1 MIKIGI
7 SWSRPKLTF
16 SHRWLGA
23 TSGKS
28 SFLLFRCR
36 LSGTDLISWKND
48 SCSIFSM
55 VWEMAN
61 GFWSI
66 FQEHEFFNFFEE
78 IRGWSSMLLPPSE
91 LILWFYLIK
100 SFSLSRPS
108 SSNLQIHQFYSIL
121 LIFYQKTIFSIF
133 LIFFSKKIIFV
144 SPANKA
150 FLSFFVRIKLERSL
164 HTVWCYFRMINT
176 EYDWWSGREP
186 ENQLPQWGL
195 LFRTATT
202 EQILELQA
210 IKVRVF
216 LVL

>member
-1 MIKIGI
+1 MQPQENHHFCCFDVAFPEPTWFHERTIHVL
-7 SWSRPKLTF
+7 SSRWFGRWRRVSGRFFKSMNF
-16 SHRWLGA
+16 S
-23 TSGKS
+23 
-28 SFLLFRCR
+28 
-36 LSGTDLISWKND
+36 
-48 SCSIFSM
+48 
-55 VWEMAN
+55 
-61 GFWSI
+61 
-66 FQEHEFFNFFEE
+66 NFFEE
-78 IRGWSSMLLPPSE
+78 IRGWPSMLLPPNA

-100 SFSLSRPS
+100 SFSLLMPS
-108 SSNLQIHQFYSIL
+108 SSNLQTHHFYSIL

-133 LIFFSKKIIFV
+133 LIFFSKKKSLSRSQTRRFW
-144 SPANKA
+144 A
-150 FLSFFVRIKLERSL
+150 FLCGSMLERSL